1 MEMHVVIGL
10 LFIVISAVQCGDI
23 EEEKYGVIYATDC
36 EVCKL
41 VTKEVSERLQSTDS
55 SDVIE
60 TGYSIDGKKK
70 KTKYNKSEL
79 RLVETLEEVCNG
91 MLDYR
96 IHKERK
102 DSTRFAKKMSQTFQT
117 LHNLVNKGVKV
128 DLGMPYELWDEPS
141 AEISHLKTQCER
153 FIEDHEDRISDWYFG
168 KQKNPL
174 KESVCK
180 KVLRDKKCLDE
191 PNGEDIEVEPEADSE
206 TQGKR
211 SRKGDMGKSDKSEL

>member
-1 MEMHVVIGL
+1 MHVVLGI
-10 LFIVISAVQCGDI
+10 LFVAISTTQGAVDI

-41 VTKEVSERLQSTDS
+41 VTKEVGERLQSTDS

-60 TGYSIDGKKK
+60 TGYNIDGKKK

-79 RLVETLEEVCNG
+79 RLVETLEEVCSG

-117 LHNLVNKGVKV
+117 LHGLVNKGVKV

-141 AEISHLKTQCER
+141 AEISHLKIQCER
-153 FIEDHEDRISDWYFG
+153 FIEDHEDRITEWYFG
-168 KQKNPL
+168 DQRNGL
-174 KESVCK
+174 KEAVCN
-180 KVLRDKKCLDE
+180 KVIREKKCLSE
-191 PNGEDIEVEPEADSE
+191 PNGEDIAVEPEAGPEKEVKKS
-206 TQGKR
+206 K
-211 SRKGDMGKSDKSEL
+211 KGDSGKVDKSEL